1 VAYRSAVT
9 AGATTGRRRPLPRR
23 APWSAPLPLPVASL
37 LAVAGGLALHLS
49 FPHTG
54 LWALAPLGVAAL
66 TLAAAGRRA
75 AAAAGLG
82 MLGGLAFFLPLLS
95 WAGVYVGYVAWLP
108 LAALEALYVAG
119 FAALVPAV
127 LRCPGGLAVRAG
139 GVAGLW
145 VAAEAARAR
154 TPFGGFGWGRLAFS
168 QADSPAAGLA
178 ALGGPALVS
187 FAVAGAGAL
196 LAVGLL
202 AAGPLAVRPLGR
214 PRRLVPPVA
223 GAVALVL
230 AGAAVPT
237 PTAAQAGTLSVAGV
251 QGNVPRPGL
260 EFNAERRAV
269 LDNHVRGTR
278 QLADRVA
285 AGSAPRPDVVVWPEN
300 ASDIDPLRNDD
311 AYRVISDAAEAVDAP
326 VLLGAVLVRD
336 DDRLAKVAFVWE
348 PGEGPVQRYVK
359 RRPVPFAEYVPYR
372 SFFRKLSSAVDLVRR
387 DFVPG
392 DEVGVVDAAGARL
405 GVLICFEVVEDGLVA
420 DAVAA
425 GAQLLVVQTN
435 NATFG
440 YTDESEQQLA
450 MSRLRAIE
458 YGRAVAHVS
467 TVGVSALVAPDG
479 SVVDG
484 SGLFTADVL
493 QARLPLRTGTTPARR
508 LGAAPE
514 LALAVLGLL
523 AAAAGSVAHRRV
535 RRDGPPAGGT
545 AAPDLQEAGRT

>member
-1 VAYRSAVT
+1 
-9 AGATTGRRRPLPRR
+9 
-23 APWSAPLPLPVASL
+23 
-37 LAVAGGLALHLS
+37 
-49 FPHTG
+49 
-54 LWALAPLGVAAL
+54 
-66 TLAAAGRRA
+66 
-75 AAAAGLG
+75 
-82 MLGGLAFFLPLLS
+82 
-95 WAGVYVGYVAWLP
+95 
-108 LAALEALYVAG
+108 
-119 FAALVPAV
+119 
-127 LRCPGGLAVRAG
+127 
-139 GVAGLW
+139 
-145 VAAEAARAR
+145 
-154 TPFGGFGWGRLAFS
+154 
-168 QADSPAAGLA
+168 
-178 ALGGPALVS
+178 
-187 FAVAGAGAL
+187 
-196 LAVGLL
+196 
-202 AAGPLAVRPLGR
+202 
-214 PRRLVPPVA
+214 
-223 GAVALVL
+223 
-230 AGAAVPT
+230 
-237 PTAAQAGTLSVAGV
+237 
-251 QGNVPRPGL
+251 
-260 EFNAERRAV
+260 
-269 LDNHVRGTR
+269 
-278 QLADRVA
+278 VA

-311 AYRVISDAAEAVDAP
+311 AHRVISDAAEAVGAP

-336 DDRLAKVAFVWE
+336 DDRLANVAFVWE

-387 DFVPG
+387 DFVAG
-392 DEVGVVDAAGARL
+392 DAVGVVDAAGARL

-535 RRDGPPAGGT
+535 RRGGPPAGGT
-545 AAPDLQEAGRT
+545 TAPDLQEVGRT